1 MPETMTER
9 PYDLLVFSDDWGR
22 HVSSCQHLVA
32 RLARRHRVLWV
43 NTLGLRAARA
53 DRFTAARAGEK
64 FRQWAR
70 PLRQVAERFFVYSPI
85 MLPLTGGVAGR
96 CNSRL
101 VALGVRRAM
110 DRAGLH
116 RPVMLTSVPTAADYL
131 DHLDTRALVYYI
143 TDDYRRWPGANAAHV
158 AAQDDRLTRL
168 ADLLL
173 PCSDAL
179 AVGRP
184 ARTPTELLPHA
195 VDLDHFARV
204 DEPLAAPDELAGV
217 GRPRLCFFGLIYE
230 KVDVEL
236 LARLA
241 RAEPKTHLLLIGP
254 VKTNISALSA
264 LPNVHVLG
272 PRPYADLPRYL
283 KCVDVLL
290 LPYVLDEQIRRSAP
304 LKIRECL
311 AVGKPVVAVD
321 VPDLR
326 RYAGLIRL
334 AGDTDGFL
342 AACRAACNDGN
353 IAPERMRAAV
363 AGDTWAARAEQF
375 ERAVAGVLPGRRC
388 GGGAPKTRVAV
399 GTDGRAW
406 DAYVGGHADGTVW
419 HRWAFSTAMRSAYGM
434 ACPFLLARRGR
445 RVVGVLPLALQASR
459 AFGRRLVSLPWLDH
473 AGILADDPAAAAALL
488 ERARALAQRDGAELI
503 LRERAPRPGWSARTD
518 KVVMTLDLPAAGE
531 ALWASFKPKVRN
543 QVRKARKNGL
553 SAEWIGP
560 EGLGDFYAVYSM
572 NMRDLGSPPHS
583 LAFFRCVLAE
593 LGDLARLLHVR
604 LAGRTVAAALVL
616 TDEAGWQVPWASS
629 RREANP
635 LCPSHLMYWSI
646 LGAACGRTRQFCFG
660 RSSRDSGTYK
670 FKAQWGARPGQLY
683 WNSLSGAPH
692 PADGTSPG
700 RLTVLA
706 QRLWQRVPAS
716 LARTLGPHVIK
727 CVG

>member
-1 MPETMTER
+1 MPETMTEH
-9 PYDLLVFSDDWGR
+9 PYDLLVFSDDWDR
-22 HVSSCQHLVA
+22 HPSSAQHLVA

-43 NTLGLRAARA
+43 NTLGLRAAKA
-53 DRFTAARAGEK
+53 DRFTAGRAAEK
-64 FRQWAR
+64 LRQWTH
-70 PLRQVAERFFVYSPI
+70 PLRQVGERFFVYSPI
-85 MLPLTGGVAGR
+85 MLPLAGGVGGR

-101 VALGVRRAM
+101 ATLGIRRAM
-110 DRAGLH
+110 DRAHLR

-131 DHLDTRALVYYI
+131 DGLDTRALVYYI
-143 TDDYRRWPGANAAHV
+143 TDDYRHWPGANAAHI
-158 AAQDDRLTRL
+158 AAQDDLLTRR

-195 VDLDHFARV
+195 VDVDHFARV
-204 DEPLAAPDELAGV
+204 DEPLPAPAELTGI
-217 GRPRLCFFGLIYE
+217 GHPRLCFFGLIYE

-236 LARLA
+236 LTRLA
-241 RAEPKTHLLLIGP
+241 KGEPDKELVLIGP
-254 VKTNISALSA
+254 VKTDISALSA

-272 PRPYADLPRYL
+272 PRPYAELPRYL

-311 AVGKPVVAVD
+311 AVGKPIVAVD

-334 AGDTDGFL
+334 AGDTGSFL
-342 AACRAACNDGN
+342 AACRGACRDRDTR
-353 IAPERMRAAV
+353 PEPMRAAV
-363 AGDTWAARAEQF
+363 AADTWTARAEQF
-375 ERAVAGVLPGRRC
+375 ERAVAGVLAGGRT
-388 GGGAPKTRVAV
+388 GGRAVRTRVEI

-406 DAYVGGHADGTVW
+406 DAYIGGHPDGTVW

-434 ACPFLLARRGR
+434 SCPFLLARRGGR
-445 RVVGVLPLALQASR
+445 IVGALPLALQASR

-473 AGILADDPAAAAALL
+473 AGILADDPMAAEALL
-488 ERARALAQRDGAELI
+488 GRATALAERNGAQLL
-503 LRERAPRPGWSARTD
+503 LRERAPRADWPARTD
-518 KVVMTLDLPAAGE
+518 KVVMTLDLPVGGD

-543 QVRKARKNGL
+543 QIRKARRSGL
-553 SAEWIGP
+553 SAEWVGA
-560 EGLGDFYAVYSM
+560 EGVGDFYAVYSM

-593 LGDLARLLHVR
+593 LPDLARLLHVR

-616 TDEAGWQVPWASS
+616 TDEAAWQVPWASS
-629 RREANP
+629 RREVNR
-635 LCPSHLMYWSI
+635 LCPSHLMYWHI
-646 LGAACGRTRQFCFG
+646 LQAACGQTRQFCFG
-660 RSSRDSGTYK
+660 RSTRDSGTCK
-670 FKAQWGARPGQLY
+670 FKAQWGARPSQLY
-683 WNSLSGAPH
+683 WHSPSGEAR
-692 PADGTSPG
+692 PAGAASPG
-700 RLTVLA
+700 RLMGLA

-727 CVG
+727 SVG